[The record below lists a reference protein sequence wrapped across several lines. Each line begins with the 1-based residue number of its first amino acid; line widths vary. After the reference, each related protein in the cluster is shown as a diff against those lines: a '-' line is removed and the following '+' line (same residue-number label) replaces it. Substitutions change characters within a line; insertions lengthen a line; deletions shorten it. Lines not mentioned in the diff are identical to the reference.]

1 MKKWMFIFSTLVL
14 SAFSLSAQ
22 IQAGIRSG
30 VNFAN
35 VRQTDLLESITPD
48 LHDVVGATVSGFA
61 EYIVS
66 PAFSL
71 QAELGYTRKG
81 FGLALGT
88 DVDLFGVNLPIGADA
103 ASRFNYLE
111 LPILAKGRFG
121 SGAIQ
126 GIIQAG
132 PALSYATGG
141 RLVTKSTGLIELDLT
156 NTKIDLDALGV
167 QRWDIS
173 AVVGAGIEYKTGFG
187 KLFLDGRYSHGFQ
200 EIYDIPLVR
209 EKAHNRGVSV
219 GVGLAVAL

>member
-1 MKKWMFIFSTLVL
+1 MKKRMFIFSTLVL
-14 SAFSLSAQ
+14 AAFSLSAQ
-22 IQAGIRSG
+22 IQVGVRSG
-30 VNFAN
+30 VSFAN
-35 VRQTDLLESITPD
+35 VRQTEVLESITPD

-111 LPILAKGRFG
+111 LPILAKGKFG
-121 SGAIQ
+121 SGAVQ
-126 GIIQAG
+126 AVVEAG

-141 RLVTKSTGLIELDLT
+141 RLVTKSTGLLELDLT
-156 NTKIDLDALGV
+156 NTKIDLDALGM

-173 AVVGAGIEYKTGFG
+173 AVVGGGVEFKTGFG
-187 KLFLDGRYSHGFQ
+187 KLFLDGRYTHGFQ

-209 EKAHNRGVSV
+209 EKAHNRGFSV
-219 GVGLAVAL
+219 GAGVAIAL